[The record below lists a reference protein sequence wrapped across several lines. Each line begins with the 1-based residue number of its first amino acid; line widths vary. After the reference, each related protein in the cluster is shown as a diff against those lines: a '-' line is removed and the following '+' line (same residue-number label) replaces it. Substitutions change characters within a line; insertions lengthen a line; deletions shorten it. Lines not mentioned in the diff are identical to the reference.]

1 MGNDGVGGE
10 TEALSVRGWIVVGLA
25 IAVLVLGFGAWWTYG
40 LDRGQHR
47 GDLRRRVG
55 MAAGSG
61 SDMNGMSGM
70 ATDEDA
76 PRFPPVTAYYAG
88 EEVLFAHTETSD
100 PQVAEMLVDMMGSPV
115 PVVPALAQAP
125 DAALGE
131 LYVFTDGISPDG
143 AQGPLGFQPDV
154 FGSAPGDDGYSP
166 LVRITLV
173 SWRDSEEPRL
183 LTSSGNVREAADE
196 GHLTLERTETVV
208 NAPLLTWPGGHR

>member
-1 MGNDGVGGE
+1 MVNDGLNGE
-10 TEALSVRGWIVVGLA
+10 TEGLSVRGWIVVASA

-40 LDRGQHR
+40 LDRGQ
-47 GDLRRRVG
+47 

-61 SDMNGMSGM
+61 SEINGMSGM

-100 PQVAEMLVDMMGSPV
+100 PQVGEMLVDMMGSPV
-115 PVVPALAQAP
+115 PVVPALAQVP

-131 LYVFTDGISPDG
+131 LYVFTNGISPDG
-143 AQGPLGFQPDV
+143 ARGPLGFQPDV

-173 SWRDSEEPRL
+173 SWRDSEEPRQ
-183 LTSSGNVREAADE
+183 LTSSGDVLQAADE
-196 GHLTLERTETVV
+196 GHLALERTETVV

>member
-1 MGNDGVGGE
+1 MVNDGVGGE
-10 TEALSVRGWIVVGLA
+10 TEALSVRGWIVVALA

-40 LDRGQHR
+40 LDRGE
-47 GDLRRRVG
+47 
-55 MAAGSG
+55 MATGSG
-61 SDMNGMSGM
+61 SEMNGMSGM
-70 ATDEDA
+70 GTDEDA

-115 PVVPALAQAP
+115 PVVPALAQVP

-131 LYVFTDGISPDG
+131 LYVFTNGVTPEG
-143 AQGPLGFQPDV
+143 GQGPLGFQPDV

-183 LTSSGNVREAADE
+183 LTLSADVREAADG
-196 GHLTLERTETVV
+196 GHLTLERTQTVV

>member
-1 MGNDGVGGE
+1 MVNDGGGGE
-10 TEALSVRGWIVVGLA
+10 TETLSVRAWIVVGLA

-40 LDRGQHR
+40 LDRGQ
-47 GDLRRRVG
+47 

-61 SDMNGMSGM
+61 SDLNGMSGM

-76 PRFPPVTAYYAG
+76 PRFPPVTAYYVG

-100 PQVAEMLVDMMGSPV
+100 PEVAEMLVDMMGSPV
-115 PVVPALAQAP
+115 PVVPALAQVP

-131 LYVFTDGISPDG
+131 LYVFTNGISPDG

-183 LTSSGNVREAADE
+183 LTSSADVREAADE